1 MLPVNWRIKALSQRV
16 FSFLPGGE
24 QLNHFAQRR
33 LAASLPVSDSSF
45 AVTVGYAIKHIE
57 AIQQY
62 SRRLIDQAIFYEF
75 GAGWDLTIP
84 LAYYG
89 LGINHQILVDV
100 RDLLRI
106 AIVNDTIAK
115 YQKMADKLNIE
126 RVPAM
131 TINCERSG
139 FHDALNKQFG
149 IDYRAPCDASR
160 NGLPSQ
166 SVDCITSTSTMEHI
180 APEQI
185 RSILRECRR
194 ILRDDGVMSMLID
207 YDDHYAYFDHN
218 ISVYNCLQY
227 SDHIWSLF
235 SPPLHYQ
242 NRLRHRDYIDLFQS
256 EGFDIASVQY
266 RAATETDLQILQQL
280 SLGARFRK
288 YSLDDLAIHNALFL
302 IQKHRADK
310 IPCDSDVKIQGFAV
324 PVADK
329 RVGEKDDSR

>member
-1 MLPVNWRIKALSQRV
+1 LPTVLPVDWRIKALSQRV

-24 QLNHFAQRR
+24 QLNHFAQRC
-33 LAASLPVSDSSF
+33 LAGSLPVSDYSF
-45 AVTVGYAIKHIE
+45 AITVGYAIKHFE

-62 SRRLIDQAIFYEF
+62 SRRPIDQAIFYEF

-89 LGINHQILVDV
+89 LGINRQILVDI
-100 RDLLRI
+100 RDLLRP
-106 AIVNDTIAK
+106 AIVNETIAK
-115 YQKMADKLNIE
+115 YQKMAAKLNVE
-126 RVPAM
+126 RVPAK

-139 FHDALNKQFG
+139 FHGALNKQFG

-207 YDDHYAYFDHN
+207 YDDHYSYFDSR
-218 ISVYNCLQY
+218 ISAYNHLQF
-227 SDHIWSLF
+227 SDRAWRVF
-235 SPPLHYQ
+235 NPPLHYQ
-242 NRLRHRDYIDLFQS
+242 NRLRHRDFVEFFES
-256 EGFDIASVQY
+256 EGFCVVQDRHSEVSDLDLKTIQQMSLNQRFQSY
-266 RAATETDLQILQQL
+266 SCAELAVHNGHLVLRKQLPMHTDRL
-280 SLGARFRK
+280 R
-288 YSLDDLAIHNALFL
+288 
-302 IQKHRADK
+302 
-310 IPCDSDVKIQGFAV
+310 
-324 PVADK
+324 
-329 RVGEKDDSR
+329 